1 MVEIMDAVLET
12 LIDDGALEI
21 CKRRFE
27 GRVVV
32 VVDGDGLAWIDQF
45 DDFHSL
51 TGIHVESV
59 SADVEPY
66 QHVSCGVLKFE
77 HVAHDLWQERRKATR
92 CMPTRHGA
100 DTECAISSLKVER
113 LPCFEGMGNLKAHFA
128 QSLSSFGSSDNG
140 NSLLEIACYQA
151 VKVVLV
157 QV

>member
-12 LIDDGALEI
+12 IIDDGALEI

-51 TGIHVESV
+51 TGIHSNQESED
-59 SADVEPY
+59 SR
-66 QHVSCGVLKFE
+66 S
-77 HVAHDLWQERRKATR
+77 AHDLWQERRKATR
-92 CMPTRHGA
+92 CTPARHGA

-128 QSLSSFGSSDNG
+128 QSLSSFWSSDNG